1 MNSYARIAAEA
12 ADQYL
17 AVLGRTQETFLNA
30 MATSM
35 AWTPPVPSTPPV
47 ADFPTPQ
54 EMVGVSFAFAQKL
67 LNQQQ
72 DFAHKLLVATETR
85 PDSAGPKISGP
96 PPKNKSASGTHN

>member
-1 MNSYARIAAEA
+1 MTPYARIAAEA
-12 ADQYL
+12 SDQYL

-30 MATSM
+30 MTTSM
-35 AWTPPVPSTPPV
+35 AWAPSVPSTPPV

-72 DFAHKLLVATETR
+72 DFAHKLLAATETR
-85 PDSAGPKISGP
+85 PDSANPRIAVSR
-96 PPKNKSASGTHN
+96 KNKSASGTHN